1 MKLYRHP
8 FIQTLVFRKDETCH
22 FFVSLFNKDTFEFFP
37 FFRVCLGNHY
47 AIALGW
53 LSLIIVLAYTPKWRQ
68 NLYCRYFP
76 KDSKNLSTENKEEYN
91 DEQV

>member
-37 FFRVCLGNHY
+37 FLWFV
-47 AIALGW
+47 W
-53 LSLIIVLAYTPKWRQ
+53 EIITQLHWAG
-68 NLYCRYFP
+68 
-76 KDSKNLSTENKEEYN
+76 
-91 DEQV
+91 